1 VFHKDVFIV
10 FLAAQVL
17 KRRLPRWTLLFL
29 KKNSPIFWYYIFHV
43 FFSRGLSIQEE
54 CLAKHKDVIDVSLT
68 GELQDSYFEFQFL
81 HFYGNEPNSIKLILL
96 MHTNVKNDVG

>member
-1 VFHKDVFIV
+1 MF
-10 FLAAQVL
+10 
-17 KRRLPRWTLLFL
+17 
-29 KKNSPIFWYYIFHV
+29 